1 MLHGLTAEVTLTRL
15 RLPGA
20 GNPANLMPPKA
31 RLDEKSLSAQPQNI
45 QWFQGVRRGL
55 FQLQQWVRFTPAKN
69 FPIIYCLEGRG
80 LIQSAPG
87 RSCLI
92 SAEATSV
99 EEFMTAHKRSGRKSP
114 EEFWSKVLAA
124 PKVKRILEKRGFDP
138 EAFRRDYEA
147 DTTRGPRVPKR
158 PTKQEM
164 DAVEAFQR
172 LGDFEALKLSLGT
185 QSAAVANSALRRV
198 LQFKALGGV
207 KTVRRRSVSGA

>member
-1 MLHGLTAEVTLTRL
+1 
-15 RLPGA
+15 
-20 GNPANLMPPKA
+20 
-31 RLDEKSLSAQPQNI
+31 
-45 QWFQGVRRGL
+45 
-55 FQLQQWVRFTPAKN
+55 
-69 FPIIYCLEGRG
+69 
-80 LIQSAPG
+80 
-87 RSCLI
+87 
-92 SAEATSV
+92 V
-99 EEFMTAHKRSGRKSP
+99 EEFMTAHKRSGRKTP

-207 KTVRRRSVSGA
+207 KTVRRRGGTSE